1 MGKGGKR
8 LQNAY
13 CEIELLQQDLEDAF
27 HEIDKLH
34 KLDNSIGG
42 NFFKE
47 IVDCTRKCISE
58 LTEKLE

>member
-1 MGKGGKR
+1 MGKGGKW

-13 CEIELLQQDLEDAF
+13 HEIELLQQDLEDAF

-34 KLDNSIGG
+34 KLDNSIGA

-47 IVDCTRKCISE
+47 IVDCTRKRISE

>member
-1 MGKGGKR
+1 MGKGDKR

-13 CEIELLQQDLEDAF
+13 REIELLQQDLEDSF

-34 KLDNSIGG
+34 KLDNSIRG

-47 IVDCTRKCISE
+47 IVDCTRKHISE
-58 LTEKLE
+58 LT